1 MIRKF
6 QEEREVFLFCDFHG
20 HSRRKNV
27 FMYGCSNKPGYLNRE
42 KLFPNLL
49 SKNCNIF
56 SFSDTCFNVQK
67 SKESTGR
74 VVAWKDLGIQNSYT
88 LEASFCGSDF
98 GIFADYHFNRGMLED
113 VGHQF
118 CQAIYDFCEPDQVKI
133 KKSMEELEIA
143 YSETEDRGSDAN
155 SDYESDGLETE
166 NKKKKAKEAA
176 ATVQNISVP
185 IENSVNGQG
194 G

>member
-27 FMYGCSNKPGYLNRE
+27 FMYGCSNKPNDLNKE

-56 SFSDTCFNVQK
+56 SFSDTCFTVQK

-98 GIFADYHFNRGMLED
+98 GVFADYHFNREMLED

-118 CQAIYDFCEPDQVKI
+118 CQTIYDFCEPDQVKV

-143 YSETEDRGSDAN
+143 YLEKEIERGSDAN
-155 SDYESDGLETE
+155 SDYESDGQEA
-166 NKKKKAKEAA
+166 NAKKKVKD
-176 ATVQNISVP
+176 TSSPTQNPTNTPEVA
-185 IENSVNGQG
+185 NN
-194 G
+194 